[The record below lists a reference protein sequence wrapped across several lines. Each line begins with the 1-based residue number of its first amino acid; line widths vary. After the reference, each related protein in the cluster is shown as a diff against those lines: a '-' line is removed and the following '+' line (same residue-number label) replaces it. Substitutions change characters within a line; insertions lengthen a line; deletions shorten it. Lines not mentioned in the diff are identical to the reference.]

1 LNRAQP
7 EVTITQVESTPN
19 DPSRADVTV
28 EVKETTY
35 LGKKSGAQEVRLFRD
50 GRLVGFK
57 EENIL
62 PGKDDRVELRFDGIQ
77 LPTSGPEQI
86 TFSAYAFNNDRVKS
100 ETASKTFE
108 RPRLQ
113 EPTKRRAYLVA
124 IGINETPQVPRLRLQ
139 FAANDA
145 RLLSNKLKER
155 LEQQGAYA
163 SVSVSLLIS
172 DTEHPLGA
180 TKALIKKEL
189 DELARIVR
197 PRKDWIRATLPG
209 SLDLQEKSF
218 QVPVLFDFTGGM
230 VNDVIL
236 FKIK

>member
-28 EVKETTY
+28 NVKETTY

-50 GRLVGFK
+50 GRLLGFK
-57 EENIL
+57 EGAIL
-62 PGKDDRVELRFDGIQ
+62 PGNDDRVELRFDGIQ

-124 IGINETPQVPRLRLQ
+124 IGINETSQVPRLRLQ

-172 DTEHPLGA
+172 DTEHPSVRRRPSLRKNWRNWRVSSVPGR
-180 TKALIKKEL
+180 IGSGQRYL
-189 DELARIVR
+189 DRWTCRKRVFRCPYYSTLLAG
-197 PRKDWIRATLPG
+197 WSTTLF
-209 SLDLQEKSF
+209 SSR
-218 QVPVLFDFTGGM
+218 
-230 VNDVIL
+230 
-236 FKIK
+236 